1 MNNENQYII
10 PARFRKMEN
19 THILFWLLKDISW
32 CLSFKWLGIAMI
44 VPTLTIAGIIVWR
57 TRHLVSELTHNLA
70 IFFWICAN
78 SFWMVTEFFGV
89 DEHLKPYAL
98 IPFFLGTVPLI
109 YYYGI
114 YSPRHYF
121 KHKAELKK
129 SGSRVLPINGDETS
143 TTRSARG

>member
-1 MNNENQYII
+1 MDTQNEYII

-32 CLSFKWLGIAMI
+32 CLTLKWLGIAMI
-44 VPTLTIAGIIVWR
+44 VPTLAIAGVIAWR
-57 TRHLVSELTHNLA
+57 TRKIVSELSHNLA

-98 IPFFLGTVPLI
+98 IPFFLGLVPLL
-109 YYYGI
+109 YYYGV
-114 YSPRHYF
+114 YSVRRYW
-121 KHKAELKK
+121 KRK
-129 SGSRVLPINGDETS
+129 DEMVES
-143 TTRSARG
+143 VQSNKEG